1 MSATHTRTYTFT
13 HTHIPTRKHTHTHN
27 QTHSHTHTQTVTHT
41 NTRTHFAIFN
51 CLVNVMKFAFVS
63 GIFKVALMRIVH
75 PVTMWAETT
84 AKNVATSE
92 ILEKNVHTKRNYVL
106 SSDLW
111 LKIT

>member
-1 MSATHTRTYTFT
+1 
-13 HTHIPTRKHTHTHN
+13 
-27 QTHSHTHTQTVTHT
+27 
-41 NTRTHFAIFN
+41 
-51 CLVNVMKFAFVS
+51 MKFAFVS